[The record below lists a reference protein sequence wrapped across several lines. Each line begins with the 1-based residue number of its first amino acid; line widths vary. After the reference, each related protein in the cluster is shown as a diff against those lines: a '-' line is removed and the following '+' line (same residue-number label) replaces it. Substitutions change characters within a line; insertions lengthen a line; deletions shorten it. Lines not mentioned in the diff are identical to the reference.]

1 MKKLLYKVAGLMLI
15 ALPVVAMTSCSD
27 DYMEEIN
34 TDTTKTPEINP
45 NAQLTT
51 ALLQTYGDFGM
62 MDAYRCYV
70 TGFTQYFAGGWNVSN
85 YAGAVHYDNDMTR
98 TIWEELYNVGIKNAV
113 DAIEKTK
120 ETSPNL
126 NAILRIHRVYLMA
139 VLTDT
144 YGDVPYF
151 DAGKALYGGSATPA
165 YDKQEDI
172 YNDFFKELDEC
183 IKVLLDEKNTDAV
196 TGDVTAYGGDVKAW
210 AKYANSLRMRYAMRI
225 SDVAPEKAKAEFE
238 KAVAASCGYI
248 SNNGENATITYIDGP
263 FTLYDGARDLDF
275 RVNALG
281 EMLYGQDSDSPTFVS
296 ATLFNHLNDTNDP
309 RLYRICRHYLN
320 PKRSAVKAD
329 DAWNVD
335 VTEEVVAYENGDKGD
350 GPHPCDIGAA
360 WWHNWVNA
368 PANEDIPTLARLV
381 NMYPEV
387 GFDQSNY
394 NARMMR
400 PFLSIQFEKAECPGI
415 LMTSAEVKFLLAEA
429 ILKGWNVGDGSE
441 AEFYFKSGIREAME
455 MLNQYYKIKAITEEE
470 IQAYLDA
477 NTIKNIDKEAAKE
490 AINYQ
495 AWILHLMNPAEGWA
509 NLRRSGY
516 PTLEN
521 RYNYPRWTGDFTYDD
536 DDLTTP
542 VRLKYPNLEAK
553 YNKANYEKAL
563 QNLGGTDN
571 WHHRVWWDTEAD
583 HVTPLN
589 P

>member
-1 MKKLLYKVAGLMLI
+1 MNKILYKIAGILLL
-15 ALPVVAMTSCSD
+15 AAPVVGMTSCSD
-27 DYMEEIN
+27 DYMEKLN
-34 TDTTKTPEINP
+34 TDETKTPEINP

-70 TGFTQYFAGGWNVSN
+70 TGFTQYYAGGWNVSN
-85 YAGAVHYDNDMTR
+85 YAGAVHADNDMMR
-98 TIWEELYNVGIKNAV
+98 TIWDELYTVGIKNAV

-120 ETSPNL
+120 ETNPNL
-126 NAILRIHRVYLMA
+126 NAILRIHRVYLMS

-151 DAGKALYGGSATPA
+151 DAGRALYSGVANPA

-172 YNDFFKELDEC
+172 YNDFFIELDSC
-183 IKVLLDEKNTDAV
+183 IKVLTSNKSGVV
-196 TGDVTAYGGDVKAW
+196 TGDVTAYNGDLKLW

-225 SDVAPEKAKAEFE
+225 SDVAPEKAKKEFE
-238 KAVAASCGYI
+238 KAVSAPCGYI
-248 SNNGENATITYIDGP
+248 KNNSENATITYTDGP

-296 ATLFNHLNDTNDP
+296 ATLFNLMNNTNDP

-335 VTEEVVAYENGDKGD
+335 VTEEVVSFEYSEKGD
-350 GPHPCDIGAA
+350 GSHPCDIGAA

-368 PANEDIPTLARLV
+368 PSNDDIPTLKKLV
-381 NMYPEV
+381 EMYPEV

-400 PFLSIQFEKAECPGI
+400 PFLSIQLEKAECPGI
-415 LMTSAEVKFLLAEA
+415 LMTSAEVNFLLAEA
-429 ILKGWNVGDGSE
+429 KLKGWSVGDVE
-441 AEFYFKSGIREAME
+441 ANTYFQDGIRLAME
-455 MLNQYYKIKAITEEE
+455 TLNLYYKIPMISVEE
-470 IQAYLDA
+470 IEHYVD
-477 NTIKNIDKEAAKE
+477 NNSIKDVSDETAKE
-490 AINYQ
+490 MINTQ

-516 PTLEN
+516 PTLEDRN
-521 RYNYPRWTGDFTYDD
+521 KYPRWTNDFTYDD
-536 DDLTTP
+536 DNLTTP

-553 YNKANYEKAL
+553 YNTKNYNAAIER
-563 QNLGGTDN
+563 LGGTDD
-571 WHHRVWWDTEAD
+571 WHHRVWWDIAPD
-583 HVTPLN
+583 HVK
-589 P
+589 

>member
-1 MKKLLYKVAGLMLI
+1 MKKLLYKVAGILLI
-15 ALPVVAMTSCSD
+15 ALPVVAMTACSD
-27 DYMEEIN
+27 DYLADIN
-34 TDTTKTPEINP
+34 TDNTKTPDMNP

-70 TGFTQYFAGGWNVSN
+70 TGFTQHFAGGWNVSN
-85 YAGAVHYDNDMTR
+85 YAGAVHADNDMMR
-98 TIWEELYNVGIKNAV
+98 PIWDELYNVGIKNVV
-113 DAIEKTK
+113 DAIERTK
-120 ETSPNL
+120 ESSPNL
-126 NAILRIHRVYLMA
+126 NAILRIHRVYLMS

-151 DAGKALYGGSATPA
+151 EAGRAMYGGSATPA

-172 YNDFFKELDEC
+172 YNDFFKELQEC
-183 IKVLLDEKNTDAV
+183 IDILSAGNTDAV
-196 TGDVTAYGGDVKAW
+196 TGDVTAYGGDTKAW

-225 SDVAPEKAKAEFE
+225 SDVNPGKAKAEFE
-238 KAVAASCGYI
+238 KAVAAPCGYI
-248 SNNGENATITYIDGP
+248 SNSGENATITYIDGP

-296 ATLFNHLNDTNDP
+296 ATFFNMMKNSNDP

-335 VTEEVVAYENGDKGD
+335 VTDEVVAYENSDKGE
-350 GPHPCDIGAA
+350 GPHPCEIGAA

-381 NMYPEV
+381 EMYPEV

-415 LMTSAEVKFLLAEA
+415 LMTSAEVQFLLAEA
-429 ILKGWNVGDGSE
+429 ALKQWNVEGS
-441 AEFYFKSGIREAME
+441 AEEHYKAGIRQSME
-455 MLNQYYKIKAITEEE
+455 MLNQYYKIPMITEEE
-470 IQAYLDA
+470 IVDYLNS
-477 NTIKNIDKEAAKE
+477 NTLVGASTESAKE
-490 AINYQ
+490 MINTQ
-495 AWILHLMNPAEGWA
+495 AWILHLMNPAEAWA

-516 PTLEN
+516 PVLED
-521 RYNYPRWTGDFTYDD
+521 RSQYPRWTSDFTYDD
-536 DDLTTP
+536 DNLTTP

-553 YNKANYEKAL
+553 YNTANYENAL
-563 QNLGGTDN
+563 QSMGGTDD
-571 WHHRVWWDTEAD
+571 WHHRMWWDVEAD
-583 HVTPLN
+583 HVKYSK
-589 P
+589 